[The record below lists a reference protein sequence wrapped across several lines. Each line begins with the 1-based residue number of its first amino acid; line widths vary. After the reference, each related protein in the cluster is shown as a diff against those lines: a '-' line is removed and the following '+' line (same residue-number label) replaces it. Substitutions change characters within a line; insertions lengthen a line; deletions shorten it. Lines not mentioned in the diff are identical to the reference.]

1 MVPSG
6 NFQNGCL
13 AFAGLSFRRVKRG
26 ITSSSKI
33 HEAYFF
39 DDYDIYSLGEGCGL
53 MRDKLLAFHAST
65 GDMPVL
71 CGDITP
77 RPWRVPDAP
86 ELCKHPIGR
95 TRHRSIYL
103 AL

>member
-53 MRDKLLAFHAST
+53 MREKLLAFHAST
-65 GDMPVL
+65 VNDVFLASTLASPHDMDVM
-71 CGDITP
+71 DEQT
-77 RPWRVPDAP
+77 A
-86 ELCKHPIGR
+86 
-95 TRHRSIYL
+95 
-103 AL
+103 